1 MKNIISREE
10 FTKIMQLIQNFM
22 SEQDTL
28 SALIEKLTD
37 GYCVVSFG
45 DYLID
50 KIIDLLNLNMGI
62 KDKDLIY
69 WWLYEDVNKII
80 YFSDRHVY
88 VETLDQLY
96 DYIIKYEIS
105 N

>member
-10 FTKIMQLIQNFM
+10 FTKTIRLIQNFT
-22 SEQDTL
+22 SHQDTI
-28 SALIEKLTD
+28 SALIDKITD
-37 GYCVVSFG
+37 GYCVVTVG
-45 DYLID
+45 NYLIE

-69 WWLYEDVNKII
+69 WWLYEDANKII
-80 YFSDRHVY
+80 YFSDMEVN

-96 DYIIKYEIS
+96 DYIIKYET
-105 N
+105 NQ